1 MRRSLLFTLGLQLS
15 LLVASEN
22 VDSAELVVEFK
33 ARPEDAIE
41 QLDQG
46 LQEHPVPLD
55 LIAVQYLL
63 TDKGNELFDVKMLVT
78 H

>member
-63 TDKGNELFDVKMLVT
+63 TDKCNELFDVKMLVT